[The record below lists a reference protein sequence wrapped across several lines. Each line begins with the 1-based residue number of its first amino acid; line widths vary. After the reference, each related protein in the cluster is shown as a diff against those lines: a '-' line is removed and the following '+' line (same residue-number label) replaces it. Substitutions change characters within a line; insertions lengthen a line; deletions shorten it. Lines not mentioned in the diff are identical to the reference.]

1 MVSKRSKYTYILL
14 IKIKEVNEYDYG
26 NVFERTS
33 QSYC

>member
-1 MVSKRSKYTYILL
+1 MVTKTIHNTYILL
-14 IKIKEVNEYDYG
+14 VKIKEVNEYEYG